1 MLPIPLLILLLWIV
15 IWINIVVKENG
26 SLSKKLLGRSSI
38 KINLNYA
45 GLIQVGLFFFKQIWG
60 CLVNMFKHMFL
71 VFKQYYTHFHTL
83 FHLYVFSHMFSNRD
97 GNGVGRGRRL
107 GSSFLPPMVLSCLI
121 PASHDEENFL
131 TPSPPLGT
139 PQASP
144 HKTLLFVNLSYD

>member
-1 MLPIPLLILLLWIV
+1 
-15 IWINIVVKENG
+15 
-26 SLSKKLLGRSSI
+26 
-38 KINLNYA
+38 
-45 GLIQVGLFFFKQIWG
+45 
-60 CLVNMFKHMFL
+60 MFL

-144 HKTLLFVNLSYD
+144 HKTLLFVNLSYDQYKFFHETYFINKNILEITTKFIQSNKINFQKKLNNISKCLTRQSQNK